1 MSAGKYDIVEQVLAG
16 FQAEFYFDRVLIQ
29 PGQPLVFGKATGKFL
44 FGLPGNPSSTMVTFE
59 VFARAALQLLAGE
72 YEITLP
78 MTLARLTREFKH
90 RPGITRFLPAV
101 LSADGS
107 ELTPVKWQGSGDI
120 PSLTRA
126 NCYLVA
132 DPDRPEYARGDLIPV
147 LMK

>member
-1 MSAGKYDIVEQVLAG
+1 
-16 FQAEFYFDRVLIQ
+16 
-29 PGQPLVFGKATGKFL
+29 
-44 FGLPGNPSSTMVTFE
+44 MVTFE

-72 YEITLP
+72 KEIALP
-78 MTLARLTREFKH
+78 MTLARLTRDFKH
-90 RPGITRFLPAV
+90 RPGLTRFLPAV
-101 LSADGS
+101 LSPDGG

-132 DPDRPEYARGDLIPV
+132 DPDRPDYTRGELIQV